1 VITIIRYVFY
11 TMLLMVTET
20 ILCFLAFVGELLIP
34 PARVDRWHIENAVR
48 NAWQINMLR
57 GIFYYG
63 IYVVCFYFFMKLVR
77 WKRRGLQAAVANC
90 VLYTGIS
97 LLYSVVLPDTA
108 DYLFAD
114 FFFILVAATFVS
126 PLLWGRK
133 VRQKLLSES
142 PLAPRIS

>member
-1 VITIIRYVFY
+1 MPIIRYVIY
-11 TMLLMVTET
+11 TILLMVTET

-34 PARVDRWHIENAVR
+34 PARMDRWHIENAVR

-90 VLYTGIS
+90 ALYTGIS
-97 LLYSVVLPDTA
+97 LVYSVVLPETA
-108 DYLFAD
+108 DYLSED
-114 FFFILVAATFVS
+114 FFYILVAATFVS
-126 PLLWGRK
+126 PLLLGGK
-133 VRQKLLSES
+133 LRQKLLSES
-142 PLAPRIS
+142 VTSPGK